1 MKFFNKRIVAFV
13 IMLLLISQIAFAAGV
28 QSNITGIRF
37 SQKAEAVRIVF
48 DTDAVPEYKVT
59 TTNNG
64 VNIVIDMPNT
74 VNNTSLKN
82 LAIDDNLVQTV
93 TFTTIN
99 KDTLRTTIVL
109 NRDADYKVNKLANP
123 NRFYIDII
131 KNFDRKIVDEIAP
144 GVKHITLVRS
154 NAKGMLTANFLDI
167 DGQAKTELRPV
178 LANDVIAGRQAL
190 SSMAL
195 HNNALAAINASYF
208 ASSGEIIGL
217 TKIDNTIVSTTYL
230 SRGAFGIQ
238 TNGKPL
244 IGQVDYSG
252 LVTLANGVSVPI
264 SGVNCERGEDNLVLY
279 NPYFDSSTKTNA
291 YGIEYVVKNGTVIAI
306 NQNDSPLEA
315 GTIVVSAHG
324 VSKDKLANLKVGDKL
339 KVNEDLGTM
348 WNQVPQIMG
357 VGPLLLKN
365 NSVYVTTKEEE
376 FGPDVASGRAPRT
389 AVGIT
394 KDSHVLLG
402 VVDGRQT
409 NSIGCTLSE
418 MAVLMQEMGAVD
430 AVNFDGGGS
439 SEMVI
444 KNEVAN
450 RPSDGGERKVGAAL
464 VVLSK

>member
-1 MKFFNKRIVAFV
+1 MNFFSKRIGAFV
-13 IMLLLISQIAFAAGV
+13 VMLLLISQIAFAADLS
-28 QSNITGIRF
+28 SNITGIRF
-37 SQKAEAVRIVF
+37 SQKPEVVRVVF
-48 DTDAVPEYKVT
+48 DLDYVPEYKVS
-59 TTNNG
+59 TNNNG
-64 VNIVIDMPNT
+64 ASIIIDMPNT
-74 VNNTSLKN
+74 INLTSLEN
-82 LAIDDNLVQTV
+82 LAIDDTV
-93 TFTTIN
+93 VKGITFTKIN
-99 KDTLRTTIVL
+99 KDTLRTTIDL
-109 NRDADYKVNKLANP
+109 NRNVTYKVNKLANP

-131 KNFDRKIVDEIAP
+131 KNVDQKLVDEIVP

-154 NAKGMLTANFLDI
+154 NTKGMLTANFLDI
-167 DGQAKTELRPV
+167 DGQSKFQLRPV
-178 LANDVIAGRQAL
+178 LANDLIAGRESL
-190 SSMAL
+190 SSMAI

-208 ASSGEIIGL
+208 TPSGEIIGL

-230 SRGAFGIQ
+230 ARGAFGIKVD
-238 TNGKPL
+238 GKPL

-252 LVTLANGVSVPI
+252 AVTLPNGVSVPV

-279 NPYFDSSTKTNA
+279 NPYFDNSTKTNE

-324 VSKDKLANLKVGDKL
+324 ASKDKLASIKIGDKL
-339 KVNEDLGTM
+339 KINEDLGTT

-357 VGPLLLKN
+357 VGPLLVRN
-365 NSVYVTTKEEE
+365 NSVYVTAKEEQ

-394 KDSHVLLG
+394 KDNHVILA
-402 VVDGRQT
+402 VVDGRQR

-444 KNEVAN
+444 NNEVIN
-450 RPSDGGERKVGAAL
+450 SPSDGTERRVGAAL

>member
-1 MKFFNKRIVAFV
+1 
-13 IMLLLISQIAFAAGV
+13 MLLLISQIAFAAGV

-48 DTDAVPEYKVT
+48 DTDAVPEYKVS

-64 VNIVIDMPNT
+64 VSIIIDMPNT
-74 VNNTSLKN
+74 VNNTSLEN
-82 LAIDDNLVQTV
+82 LAIDDNLVQSV
-93 TFTTIN
+93 TFSKVN
-99 KDTLRTTIVL
+99 KDTLRTTITL
-109 NRDADYKVNKLANP
+109 NRNAVYKVNKLANP

-131 KNFDRKIVDEIAP
+131 KNFDQKLVNEVAP

-154 NAKGMLTANFLDI
+154 NTKGMLTANFLDI
-167 DGQAKTELRPV
+167 DDKANAQLQPV
-178 LANDVIAGRQAL
+178 LANDVIAGREAL
-190 SSMAL
+190 SSMAV
-195 HNNALAAINASYF
+195 HNNALAAVNASYF
-208 ASSGEIIGL
+208 APSGEIIGL
-217 TKIDNTIVSTTYL
+217 TKINNTIVSTTYL
-230 SRGAFGIQ
+230 ARGAFGIQ
-238 TNGKPL
+238 ANGKPL

-339 KVNEDLGTM
+339 KISEDLGST

-394 KDSHVLLG
+394 KDSHVLLA

-444 KNEVAN
+444 KNEIIN
-450 RPSDGGERKVGAAL
+450 SPSDGSERKVGAAL

>member
-1 MKFFNKRIVAFV
+1 
-13 IMLLLISQIAFAAGV
+13 MLLLISQIAFAASL

-37 SQKAEAVRIVF
+37 SQKAEAVRVVF
-48 DTDAVPEYKVT
+48 DLDTVPEYKVS

-64 VNIVIDMPNT
+64 ASIIIDMPNT
-74 VNNTSLKN
+74 TNTTSLEN
-82 LAIDDNLVQTV
+82 LAIDDTVVKSV
-93 TFTTIN
+93 TFTNIN
-99 KDTLRTTIVL
+99 KNTLRTTIEL
-109 NRDADYKVNKLANP
+109 SRNAIYKVNKLANP

-131 KNFDRKIVDEIAP
+131 KNADQKSVEEIAP

-167 DGQAKTELRPV
+167 DGKANAQLQPV
-178 LANDVIAGRQAL
+178 LANDVIAGRESL
-190 SSMAL
+190 SSMAV
-195 HNNALAAINASYF
+195 HNNALAAINSSYF
-208 ASSGEIIGL
+208 APSGEIIGL

-230 SRGAFGIQ
+230 ARGAFGIQ
-238 TNGKPL
+238 SNGKPI

-252 LVTLANGVSVPI
+252 VVALASGVSVPI

-279 NPYFDSSTKTNA
+279 NSYFDSSTKTNA
-291 YGIEYVVKNGTVIAI
+291 YGIEYVVKNGIVIAI

-315 GTIVVSAHG
+315 GTIVISAHG
-324 VSKDKLANLKVGDKL
+324 ASKDKLANVKVGDKI
-339 KVNEDLGTM
+339 KVNEDLGTT

-365 NSVYVTTKEEE
+365 NSVYVTAKEEQ
-376 FGPDVASGRAPRT
+376 FGSDVASGRAPRT

-394 KDSHVLLG
+394 KDSHVLLA
-402 VVDGRQT
+402 VVDGRQA
-409 NSIGCTLSE
+409 NSMGCTLSE

-444 KNEVAN
+444 KNEIIN
-450 RPSDGGERKVGAAL
+450 SPSDGSERRVGAAL

>member
-1 MKFFNKRIVAFV
+1 MNFFSKRIVAFV
-13 IMLLLISQIAFAAGV
+13 IMLLLSSQIAFAAGV

-48 DTDAVPEYKVT
+48 DADAVPEYKVS

-64 VNIVIDMPNT
+64 VNIVIDMLHT
-74 VNNTSLKN
+74 VNNSSLEN
-82 LAIDDNLVQTV
+82 LAIDDNLVQSV

-99 KDTLRTTIVL
+99 KDTLRTMITL
-109 NRDADYKVNKLANP
+109 NRNASYKVNKLANP

-131 KNFDRKIVDEIAP
+131 KNFDRKIVDEVAP
-144 GVKHITLVRS
+144 GIKHITLVRS

-167 DGQAKTELRPV
+167 DGKANVQLHPV
-178 LANDVIAGRQAL
+178 LANDVIAGRQVL

-208 ASSGEIIGL
+208 APSGEILGL
-217 TKIDNTIVSTTYL
+217 TKIDNTIVSTSYL
-230 SRGAFGIQ
+230 ARGAFGIQ
-238 TNGKPL
+238 INGKPM
-244 IGQVDYSG
+244 IGQVNYSG
-252 LVTLANGVSVPI
+252 VVTLANGMSIPI
-264 SGVNCERGEDNLVLY
+264 SGVNCERGEDALVVY
-279 NPYFDSSTKTNA
+279 NPYFDSSTRSNA

-324 VSKDKLANLKVGDKL
+324 SSKDKLANVKVGDKI
-339 KVNEDLGTM
+339 KVNEDLGAM

-365 NSVYVTTKEEE
+365 NNVYVTSKEEE
-376 FGPDVASGRAPRT
+376 FGTDVASGRAPRT

-394 KDSHVLLG
+394 KDSHFLLA
-402 VVDGRQT
+402 VVDGRQE

-418 MAVLMQEMGAVD
+418 LAVLMQEMGAVD

-444 KNEVAN
+444 KNEVVN
-450 RPSDGGERKVGAAL
+450 RPSDGSERKVGAAL

>member
-1 MKFFNKRIVAFV
+1 MNFFSKRIVAFV
-13 IMLLLISQIAFAAGV
+13 IMLLLSSQIAFAASL

-48 DTDAVPEYKVT
+48 DIDAVPTYNVS

-64 VNIVIDMPNT
+64 VSIIIDMPNT
-74 VNNTSLKN
+74 VNNTSLEN
-82 LAIDDNLVQTV
+82 LAINDDLVQSV
-93 TFTTIN
+93 TFAVIN
-99 KDTLRTTIVL
+99 KDTLRTTITL
-109 NRDADYKVNKLANP
+109 SRNAGYKVNKLANP

-131 KNFDRKIVDEIAP
+131 KNSDQKLVDEVAP
-144 GVKHITLVRS
+144 GIKHITLVRR
-154 NAKGMLTANFLDI
+154 NEKGMLTANFLDI
-167 DGQAKTELRPV
+167 DGTANFQLRPV
-178 LANDVIAGRQAL
+178 LANDVIAGRESL

-208 ASSGEIIGL
+208 ALSGEILGL

-230 SRGAFGIQ
+230 ARGAFGIQ
-238 TNGKPL
+238 TNGKPM

-252 LVTLANGVSVPI
+252 VVTLANGMSIPI

-279 NPYFDSSTKTNA
+279 NSYFDSSTKTNE

-306 NQNDSPLEA
+306 NQNDSTLDA

-324 VSKDKLANLKVGDKL
+324 TSKDKLANVKIGDKL
-339 KVNEDLGTM
+339 KINENLGQN

-365 NSVYVTTKEEE
+365 NSVYLTTKEEE
-376 FGPDVASGRAPRT
+376 FGPDVANGRAPRT

-394 KDSHVLLG
+394 KDSHVILA

-450 RPSDGGERKVGAAL
+450 RPSDGSERKVGAAL